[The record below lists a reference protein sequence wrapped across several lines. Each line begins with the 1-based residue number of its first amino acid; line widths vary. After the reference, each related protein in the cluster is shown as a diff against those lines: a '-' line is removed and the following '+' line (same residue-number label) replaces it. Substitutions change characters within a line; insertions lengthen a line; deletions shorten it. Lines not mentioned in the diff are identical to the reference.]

1 MIELPKFTYS
11 PLGKTFEKT
20 QKKRLNIKEKR
31 QMKET
36 EDHEKRS
43 VESNAFSEKEE
54 KSIPINKQQEIFYN
68 FVAERTG

>member
-1 MIELPKFTYS
+1 
-11 PLGKTFEKT
+11 
-20 QKKRLNIKEKR
+20 
-31 QMKET
+31 MKET
-36 EDHEKRS
+36 EDREKRS